1 MTIIQTNSKTWAMTD
16 EEKRQFTHMQTDI
29 QQINVHM
36 TSLGTKVDKMYL
48 ALMGSDIAKDGGLV
62 GRIED
67 LEQNVHEIKEQL
79 TDIKADAS
87 KNRWHVNV
95 MWGASGA
102 VAMALFSLFLSYIF
116 KK

>member
-1 MTIIQTNSKTWAMTD
+1 MNDQ
-16 EEKRQFTHMQTDI
+16 EKVQFTHMQTDI
-29 QQINVHM
+29 EQIKISMANQ
-36 TSLGTKVDKMYL
+36 SNKVDKMYL
-48 ALMGSDIAKDGGLV
+48 ALMGSDIARDGGLV

-67 LEQNVHEIKEQL
+67 LEKGFHEIKDQL
-79 TDIKADAS
+79 IDIKADAN

-102 VAMALFSLFLSYIF
+102 VIMALFSLFLSYIF

>member
-1 MTIIQTNSKTWAMTD
+1 MND

-29 QQINVHM
+29 EQIKISM
-36 TSLGTKVDKMYL
+36 AGLGNKVDKMYL
-48 ALMGSDIAKDGGLV
+48 ALMGSEIAKDGGLV

-67 LEQNVHEIKEQL
+67 LEKDVHEIKDQL
-79 TDIKADAS
+79 TEIKADAS
-87 KNRWHVNV
+87 RNRWHVNV

-102 VAMALFSLFLSYIF
+102 VVMALFSLLLSYLF

>member
-1 MTIIQTNSKTWAMTD
+1 MISTLKNGQTWAMTD

-29 QQINVHM
+29 EQIKISMADQGNKVH
-36 TSLGTKVDKMYL
+36 KMYL
-48 ALMGSDIAKDGGLV
+48 ALMGSEIARDGGLV

-67 LEQNVHEIKEQL
+67 LEKDVHTIKDQL
-79 TDIKADAS
+79 TDIKADANKS
-87 KNRWHVNV
+87 RWHVNV

-102 VAMALFSLFLSYIF
+102 VAMALFSLMLSYLF

>member
-1 MTIIQTNSKTWAMTD
+1 MISTLKDRKTWAMTD

-29 QQINVHM
+29 ESIKISM
-36 TSLGTKVDKMYL
+36 TSMGSQVDKMYL
-48 ALMGSDIAKDGGLV
+48 ALMGSEIAKDGGLV

-67 LEQNVHEIKEQL
+67 LENDVREIKDQL
-79 TDIKADAS
+79 TDITAEANKS
-87 KNRWHVNV
+87 RWHVHV

-102 VAMALFSLFLSYIF
+102 VAMALFSLMLSYLF

>member
-1 MTIIQTNSKTWAMTD
+1 MND
-16 EEKRQFTHMQTDI
+16 EEKRQFSHMQTDI
-29 QQINVHM
+29 EQIKIHM
-36 TSLGTKVDKMYL
+36 SSLGTKVDKMYL
-48 ALMGSDIAKDGGLV
+48 ALMGSEIAKDGGLV

-67 LEQNVHEIKEQL
+67 LERDVHDIKEQL

-102 VAMALFSLFLSYIF
+102 VIMALFSLFLSYIF

>member
-1 MTIIQTNSKTWAMTD
+1 MND
-16 EEKRQFTHMQTDI
+16 EEKRQFSHMQTDI
-29 QQINVHM
+29 EQIKIHM
-36 TSLGTKVDKMYL
+36 SSLGTKVDKMYL
-48 ALMGSDIAKDGGLV
+48 ALMGSEIAKDGGLV

-67 LEQNVHEIKEQL
+67 LERDVHDIKDQL

-102 VAMALFSLFLSYIF
+102 VIMALFSLFLSYIF

>member
-1 MTIIQTNSKTWAMTD
+1 MTD

-29 QQINVHM
+29 EQIKISMADQGNKVH
-36 TSLGTKVDKMYL
+36 KMYL
-48 ALMGSDIAKDGGLV
+48 ALMGSDIARDGGLV

-67 LEQNVHEIKEQL
+67 LEKDAKEIKNSLIE
-79 TDIKADAS
+79 IKADAS

>member
-1 MTIIQTNSKTWAMTD
+1 MSITFKNGNTWAMND
-16 EEKRQFTHMQTDI
+16 QEKIQFTHMQTDI
-29 QQINVHM
+29 EQIKISMVDQSNKVH
-36 TSLGTKVDKMYL
+36 KMYL
-48 ALMGSDIAKDGGLV
+48 ALMGSDIARDGGLV

-67 LEQNVHEIKEQL
+67 LENDVHEIKEQL

-102 VAMALFSLFLSYIF
+102 VIMALFTLLLSYIF

>member
-1 MTIIQTNSKTWAMTD
+1 MNDQ
-16 EEKRQFTHMQTDI
+16 EKIQFTHMGTDI
-29 QQINVHM
+29 EQIKIHM
-36 TSLGTKVDKMYL
+36 TSLGSKVDKMYL
-48 ALMGSDIAKDGGLV
+48 ALMGSEIAKDGGLV
-62 GRIED
+62 GRIEE

-102 VAMALFSLFLSYIF
+102 VVMALFSLFLSYIF